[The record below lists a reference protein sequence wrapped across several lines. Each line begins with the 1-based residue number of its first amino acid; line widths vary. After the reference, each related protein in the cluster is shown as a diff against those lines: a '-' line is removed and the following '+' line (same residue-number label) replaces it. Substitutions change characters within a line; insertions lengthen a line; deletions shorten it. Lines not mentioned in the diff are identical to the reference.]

1 MKACRVHQFGAP
13 NVISYEDIDRPQ
25 PAAGE
30 VLVKVAAAGVGPWDG
45 WIRAGKSALPQ
56 PLPLTLG
63 SDLSGVVEA
72 YGSEVTGLAIGDAVF
87 GVTNAQFT
95 GAYADYAIASAGMI
109 APKPSILRDVDAA
122 SLPVVAVT
130 AWQAL
135 FDQAQLKAGQ
145 SVLIHG
151 AAGNVGSF
159 AVQFAREAG
168 LDTIATATAN
178 DIEYVRGL
186 GARNVIDFR
195 AERFEDVV
203 GKVDAVIDLVGGD
216 TQVRSFAVLKPGG
229 RLISTVSPPAQK
241 LAQTHSVTAAFF
253 LVGVTTERLRQIADL
268 LAAGKIVTQVGSV
281 LDLPD
286 ARIAHE
292 MLEGMRPRPRGKI
305 VLKVAR

>member
-13 NVISYEDIDRPQ
+13 NVISYEIIDRPQ

-72 YGSEVTGLAIGDAVF
+72 CGSEVTGLAIGDAVF

-109 APKPSILRDVDAA
+109 VPKPSILGDIDAA

-135 FDQAQLKAGQ
+135 FDQAHLKAGQ

-168 LDTIATATAN
+168 LDTITTATAN

-186 GARNVIDFR
+186 GARSVIDFR

-292 MLEGMRPRPRGKI
+292 MLEGMRTRPRGKI

>member
-1 MKACRVHQFGAP
+1 MKACRVHRFGAP
-13 NVISYEDIDRPQ
+13 DVISYEDIDRPQ

-72 YGSEVTGLAIGDAVF
+72 CGSEVTGLAIGDAVF

-95 GAYADYAIASAGMI
+95 GAYADYTIASAGMI
-109 APKPSILRDVDAA
+109 APKPSSLGDIDAA
-122 SLPVVAVT
+122 SLPVVAAT

-135 FDQAQLKAGQ
+135 FDQAQLQAGQ

-168 LDTIATATAN
+168 LDTIATATSN

-186 GARNVIDFR
+186 GARNVNDFR

-216 TQVRSFAVLKPGG
+216 TQARSFAVLTPNG
-229 RLISTVSPPAQK
+229 RLISTVSPPDQK

-253 LVGVTTERLRQIADL
+253 LVGVANERLTQIAAL
-268 LAAGKIVTQVGSV
+268 LAAGKIVTQVGTV
-281 LDLPD
+281 LDLPG

-292 MLEGMRPRPRGKI
+292 MLEGMRPRQRGKI
-305 VLKVAR
+305 VLKVTG